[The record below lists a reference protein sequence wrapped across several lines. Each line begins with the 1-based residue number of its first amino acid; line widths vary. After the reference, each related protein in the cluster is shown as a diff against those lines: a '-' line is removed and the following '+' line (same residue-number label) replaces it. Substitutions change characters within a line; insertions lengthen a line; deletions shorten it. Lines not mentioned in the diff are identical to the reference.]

1 MGITDRFRSGVQS
14 RAQAVREHR
23 ENRRAEATKWPTP
36 PPAAPEVEVPVAVA
50 PPQSGVSEFDQAV
63 PRGLQIAAAWSW
75 RLLLVVA
82 MIIGVAYMSRYFS
95 QVMVPLAIA
104 TLLAALLSPI
114 ANALKRWGVPRGLAA
129 TIAVFGGLSVVAGVL
144 TAIIATIVG
153 QGDTL
158 VRQTVNGFYKLL
170 DWLANSPLGVDSQQL
185 DGWVTQLTDWLVD
198 SQAAIAGYAA
208 DIGTQVGHFLAGTA
222 IMLFALFYFL
232 YDGRGIFSFM
242 LNFFPRAARHRVD
255 QAARLGW
262 SSLVA
267 YVRATIIVAL
277 VDGLGVLIV
286 ALALQVPLAP
296 ALAALVFLGAF
307 IPIVGAFVSGFV
319 AVIVALVTLGWV
331 QALIMLIGI
340 IVVMQLEGHVL
351 QPFLLGRAVALHP
364 LAVLLGIAI
373 GIGVAGI
380 VGALIVIPVLAFSKT
395 FIQHLSTSERRVDL
409 RRNIIA

>member
-1 MGITDRFRSGVQS
+1 MGITDRLRSGVRT
-14 RAQAVREHR
+14 RAHAVRQHR
-23 ENRRAEATKWPTP
+23 ELRRAEATSWTTP
-36 PPAAPEVEVPVAVA
+36 PSAPTEVEVPVSTSA
-50 PPQSGVSEFDQAV
+50 PRSGGSEFDEAV

-82 MIIGVAYMSRYFS
+82 MIIGITYLSRYFS

-104 TLLAALLSPI
+104 TLMAALLSPI
-114 ANALKRWGVPRGLAA
+114 ANTLKRWGVPRGLAA
-129 TIAVFGGLSVVAGVL
+129 TIAVFGGLTVVAGVL
-144 TAIIATIVG
+144 TAIVATIVG

-158 VRQTVNGFYKLL
+158 VRQTINGFYKLL
-170 DWLANSPLGVDSQQL
+170 DWLESSPLGIDSRQL
-185 DGWVTQLTDWLVD
+185 DLWVTDLTDWLVD

-232 YDGRGIFSFM
+232 YDGRGIFTFM
-242 LNFFPRAARHRVD
+242 LNFFPRAARRRVD

-262 SSLVA
+262 NSLVS

-277 VDGLGVLIV
+277 VDGVGVLIV
-286 ALALQVPLAP
+286 ALVLGVPLAP

-307 IPIVGAFVSGFV
+307 VPIVGAFVSGFV

-331 QALIMLIGI
+331 QALVMLIGI

-351 QPFLLGRAVALHP
+351 QPFLLGRAVSLHP

-395 FIQHLSTSERRVDL
+395 FIQHLATSERRVDL

>member
-14 RAQAVREHR
+14 RAQSVREHR
-23 ENRRAEATKWPTP
+23 ETRRAEAATWPAP
-36 PPAAPEVEVPVAVA
+36 PSARPEVEVPVAA
-50 PPQSGVSEFDQAV
+50 TPPQSGVSEFDQAV

-82 MIIGVAYMSRYFS
+82 MIIGVTYLSRYFS

-170 DWLANSPLGVDSQQL
+170 DWLASSPLGVDSQRL
-185 DGWVTQLTDWLVD
+185 DLWVTQLTDWLVD

-232 YDGRGIFSFM
+232 YDGRGIFKFM
-242 LNFFPRAARHRVD
+242 LNFFPRAARNRVD

-262 SSLVA
+262 NSLVS

-277 VDGLGVLIV
+277 VDGIGVLIV
-286 ALALQVPLAP
+286 ALILQVPLAP
-296 ALAALVFLGAF
+296 ALAALVFVGAF

-331 QALIMLIGI
+331 QALIMLVGI

-351 QPFLLGRAVALHP
+351 QPFLLGRAVSLHP

-373 GIGVAGI
+373 GISMAGI

-395 FIQHLSTSERRVDL
+395 FIQHLATSERRVDL

>member
-1 MGITDRFRSGVQS
+1 MGITDRFRSGVQT
-14 RAQAVREHR
+14 RARAVREHR
-23 ENRRAEATKWPTP
+23 EIRRAEATNWTAPTP
-36 PPAAPEVEVPVAVA
+36 PNEGEVPVAASPSDPAV
-50 PPQSGVSEFDQAV
+50 PEFDQAV

-75 RLLLVVA
+75 RVLLVA
-82 MIIGVAYMSRYFS
+82 ALAIAVAYLARSLS

-104 TLLAALLSPI
+104 TLLAALLSPV
-114 ANALKRWGVPRGLAA
+114 AKTLKRWGVPRGLAA
-129 TIAVFGGLSVVAGVL
+129 IIAVIGGLSVVAGVL

-158 VRQTVNGFYKLL
+158 VRQTVNGFYTLL
-170 DWLANSPLGVDSQQL
+170 DWLTNSPLGIDSNQL
-185 DGWVTQLTDWLVD
+185 NVWVTDFTDWLVD
-198 SQAAIAGYAA
+198 SQAAIASYAA
-208 DIGTQVGHFLAGTA
+208 DVGTQVGHFLAGTA

-232 YDGRGIFSFM
+232 YDGRGIFTFM
-242 LNFFPRAARHRVD
+242 LNFVPRAARSRVD

-262 SSLVA
+262 NSLVS

-277 VDGLGVLIV
+277 VDGIGVLIV

-296 ALAALVFLGAF
+296 ALAALVFVGAF

-351 QPFLLGRAVALHP
+351 QPFLLGRAVSLHP
-364 LAVLLGIAI
+364 LAVLLGIAV

-395 FIQHLSTSERRVDL
+395 FIQHLATSERRVDL